1 MSEQQRRNAVQ
12 ILLTLDKKDYEE
24 GMPVFEK
31 YSTRGVIIRDGKI
44 ATQHGSAGD
53 YKILGGGVE
62 PGEKL
67 EDALIREVGEESG
80 LIVIPESIRP
90 IGEIVERRRD
100 LFEKNKIYVC
110 HSCFFFCDAKEEMTQ
125 THMTESEIE
134 KGFHLEW
141 ATAQEIIDGNEP
153 FCETQPW
160 SFRDREFVKMLVEK
174 KILTT
179 EFLQTIYIGKKSVFT
194 HPCYPVEKWRIE

>member
-1 MSEQQRRNAVQ
+1 MQ

-62 PGEKL
+62 
-67 EDALIREVGEESG
+67 
-80 LIVIPESIRP
+80 SIRP

-110 HSCFFFCDAKEEMTQ
+110 HSCFFFCDAKAEMTQ

-179 EFLQTIYIGKKSVFT
+179 
-194 HPCYPVEKWRIE
+194 

>member
-1 MSEQQRRNAVQ
+1 MQ

-100 LFEKNKIYVC
+100 LFEKNN
-110 HSCFFFCDAKEEMTQ
+110 AKEEMTQ

-179 EFLQTIYIGKKSVFT
+179 
-194 HPCYPVEKWRIE
+194 

>member
-1 MSEQQRRNAVQ
+1 MKL
-12 ILLTLDKKDYEE
+12 LLTLDEHNYTPDMTVY
-24 GMPVFEK
+24 EK
-31 YSTRGVIIRDGKI
+31 YSTRAVIIRNGRI
-44 ATQHGSAGD
+44 ATQHGAAGD

-62 PGEKL
+62 PGEDL
-67 EDALIREVGEESG
+67 HAALIREVQEESG
-80 LIVIPESIRP
+80 LVVIPESIRE

-100 LFEKNKIYVC
+100 IFEPDKIYVC
-110 HSCFFFCDAKEEMTQ
+110 HSCFFFCDAKAEMTQ

-179 EFLQTIYIGKKSVFT
+179 
-194 HPCYPVEKWRIE
+194 

>member
-12 ILLTLDKKDYEE
+12 ILLTLDKKIMKRECPCSKILDTRRDY
-24 GMPVFEK
+24 
-31 YSTRGVIIRDGKI
+31 SWWKI

-100 LFEKNKIYVC
+100 LFEKTRSMSVTPA
-110 HSCFFFCDAKEEMTQ
+110 FFLWCKRRNDTDAHDRK
-125 THMTESEIE
+125 
-134 KGFHLEW
+134 
-141 ATAQEIIDGNEP
+141 
-153 FCETQPW
+153 
-160 SFRDREFVKMLVEK
+160 RDRERISSGMGNRTGDYRWERT
-174 KILTT
+174 ILWDAAM
-179 EFLQTIYIGKKSVFT
+179 EFPGSGI
-194 HPCYPVEKWRIE
+194 C

>member
-1 MSEQQRRNAVQ
+1 MQ

-100 LFEKNKIYVC
+100 LFEKNKIYVGNRTGDYRWERTIL
-110 HSCFFFCDAKEEMTQ
+110 CDAAM
-125 THMTESEIE
+125 
-134 KGFHLEW
+134 
-141 ATAQEIIDGNEP
+141 
-153 FCETQPW
+153 
-160 SFRDREFVKMLVEK
+160 EFPGSG
-174 KILTT
+174 I
-179 EFLQTIYIGKKSVFT
+179 
-194 HPCYPVEKWRIE
+194 C

>member
-110 HSCFFFCDAKEEMTQ
+110 HSCRCFRKCD
-125 THMTESEIE
+125 
-134 KGFHLEW
+134 KGSFWKFLFQILGEVFQGVGGYQFVCRRIKIVNNRSDRNSVLF
-141 ATAQEIIDGNEP
+141 AGV
-153 FCETQPW
+153 ET
-160 SFRDREFVKMLVEK
+160 
-174 KILTT
+174 
-179 EFLQTIYIGKKSVFT
+179 
-194 HPCYPVEKWRIE
+194 

>member
-1 MSEQQRRNAVQ
+1 MRNTGVLKRRGRGCLEQAA
-12 ILLTLDKKDYEE
+12 D
-24 GMPVFEK
+24 
-31 YSTRGVIIRDGKI
+31 
-44 ATQHGSAGD
+44 
-53 YKILGGGVE
+53 
-62 PGEKL
+62 
-67 EDALIREVGEESG
+67 
-80 LIVIPESIRP
+80 
-90 IGEIVERRRD
+90 
-100 LFEKNKIYVC
+100 IYVC
-110 HSCFFFCDAKEEMTQ
+110 HSCFFFCDAKAEMTQ

-179 EFLQTIYIGKKSVFT
+179 
-194 HPCYPVEKWRIE
+194 

>member
-1 MSEQQRRNAVQ
+1 MQ

-110 HSCFFFCDAKEEMTQ
+110 HSCFFFCDAKAEMTQ

-153 FCETQPW
+153 FCATQPW

-174 KILTT
+174 NILTT
-179 EFLQTIYIGKKSVFT
+179 
-194 HPCYPVEKWRIE
+194 

>member
-1 MSEQQRRNAVQ
+1 MQ

-110 HSCFFFCDAKEEMTQ
+110 HSCFFFCDAKAEMTQ

-141 ATAQEIIDGNEP
+141 ATAHFVRRSHGVSGIGNLLKCLWKKRFSP
-153 FCETQPW
+153 H
-160 SFRDREFVKMLVEK
+160 SFYK
-174 KILTT
+174 
-179 EFLQTIYIGKKSVFT
+179 QFT
-194 HPCYPVEKWRIE
+194 

>member
-12 ILLTLDKKDYEE
+12 ILLTLDKKIMKRECPCSKILDTRRDY
-24 GMPVFEK
+24 
-31 YSTRGVIIRDGKI
+31 SWWKI

-100 LFEKNKIYVC
+100 LFEKTRSMSVTPA
-110 HSCFFFCDAKEEMTQ
+110 FFCDAKEEMTQ

-174 KILTT
+174 RFSPHSFYK
-179 EFLQTIYIGKKSVFT
+179 QFT
-194 HPCYPVEKWRIE
+194 

>member
-1 MSEQQRRNAVQ
+1 MQ

-110 HSCFFFCDAKEEMTQ
+110 HSCFFFCSAKSFCSCSNFLRSAKSCWRSCSCFFFSSCRSRKDFIWSGQPHRRLSMGTN
-125 THMTESEIE
+125 HFVRRSHGVSGI
-134 KGFHLEW
+134 
-141 ATAQEIIDGNEP
+141 GNLLKCLWKKRFSP
-153 FCETQPW
+153 H
-160 SFRDREFVKMLVEK
+160 SFYK
-174 KILTT
+174 
-179 EFLQTIYIGKKSVFT
+179 QFT
-194 HPCYPVEKWRIE
+194 

>member
-1 MSEQQRRNAVQ
+1 MQ

-125 THMTESEIE
+125 THMTESEIA
-134 KGFHLEW
+134 KGFHLERHRRLSMGMNRFVRHSRGVSE
-141 ATAQEIIDGNEP
+141 TGNLLKCSLRKKFSP
-153 FCETQPW
+153 H
-160 SFRDREFVKMLVEK
+160 SFYK
-174 KILTT
+174 
-179 EFLQTIYIGKKSVFT
+179 QFT
-194 HPCYPVEKWRIE
+194 

>member
-1 MSEQQRRNAVQ
+1 MQ

-110 HSCFFFCDAKEEMTQ
+110 HSCFFFCDAKTEMTQ

-141 ATAQEIIDGNEP
+141 ATAQEIIDGNEL

-179 EFLQTIYIGKKSVFT
+179 
-194 HPCYPVEKWRIE
+194 

>member
-90 IGEIVERRRD
+90 IGENIVEKYISANPVCGTNIQPPSV
-100 LFEKNKIYVC
+100 KNSTVVSMPIK
-110 HSCFFFCDAKEEMTQ
+110 FM
-125 THMTESEIE
+125 
-134 KGFHLEW
+134 
-141 ATAQEIIDGNEP
+141 
-153 FCETQPW
+153 
-160 SFRDREFVKMLVEK
+160 
-174 KILTT
+174 
-179 EFLQTIYIGKKSVFT
+179 
-194 HPCYPVEKWRIE
+194 

>member
-1 MSEQQRRNAVQ
+1 MIQNCMSEQQRRNAVQ

-67 EDALIREVGEESG
+67 EDARRAGQSG
-80 LIVIPESIRP
+80 LPKPSCSRQILLRGAVRNPSVRLEKLWSG
-90 IGEIVERRRD
+90 GEICLKKTRSMSVTPA
-100 LFEKNKIYVC
+100 
-110 HSCFFFCDAKEEMTQ
+110 FFSVMQ
-125 THMTESEIE
+125 
-134 KGFHLEW
+134 
-141 ATAQEIIDGNEP
+141 
-153 FCETQPW
+153 
-160 SFRDREFVKMLVEK
+160 K
-174 KILTT
+174 K
-179 EFLQTIYIGKKSVFT
+179 K
-194 HPCYPVEKWRIE
+194 

>member
-1 MSEQQRRNAVQ
+1 MQ

-80 LIVIPESIRP
+80 LIVIPEPSVR
-90 IGEIVERRRD
+90 
-100 LFEKNKIYVC
+100 LEKLWSGGAICLKKTR
-110 HSCFFFCDAKEEMTQ
+110 SMSATPAFF
-125 THMTESEIE
+125 
-134 KGFHLEW
+134 
-141 ATAQEIIDGNEP
+141 
-153 FCETQPW
+153 
-160 SFRDREFVKMLVEK
+160 
-174 KILTT
+174 
-179 EFLQTIYIGKKSVFT
+179 SVMR
-194 HPCYPVEKWRIE
+194 KQK

>member
-1 MSEQQRRNAVQ
+1 M
-12 ILLTLDKKDYEE
+12 
-24 GMPVFEK
+24 
-31 YSTRGVIIRDGKI
+31 
-44 ATQHGSAGD
+44 
-53 YKILGGGVE
+53 
-62 PGEKL
+62 
-67 EDALIREVGEESG
+67 
-80 LIVIPESIRP
+80 IPESIRP

-100 LFEKNKIYVC
+100 LFEKTRSMSVTPA
-110 HSCFFFCDAKEEMTQ
+110 FFCDAKAEMTQ

-174 KILTT
+174 RFSPHSFYK
-179 EFLQTIYIGKKSVFT
+179 QFT
-194 HPCYPVEKWRIE
+194 

>member
-1 MSEQQRRNAVQ
+1 M
-12 ILLTLDKKDYEE
+12 
-24 GMPVFEK
+24 FEK

-100 LFEKNKIYVC
+100 LFEKTRSMSVTPA
-110 HSCFFFCDAKEEMTQ
+110 FF
-125 THMTESEIE
+125 
-134 KGFHLEW
+134 L
-141 ATAQEIIDGNEP
+141 
-153 FCETQPW
+153 
-160 SFRDREFVKMLVEK
+160 
-174 KILTT
+174 
-179 EFLQTIYIGKKSVFT
+179 
-194 HPCYPVEKWRIE
+194 